1 MFIILNRLK
10 NEKDLN
16 PKFEISAYQ
25 KFKEKSLDTF
35 EESANELKPCYF
47 GELFTKI
54 FDNLQVIVPY

>member
-1 MFIILNRLK
+1 MFIIVNRLK

-25 KFKEKSLDTF
+25 KSKEESLDTF
-35 EESANELKPCYF
+35 ERSANELKPDRF
-47 GELFTKI
+47 EKLWTKI